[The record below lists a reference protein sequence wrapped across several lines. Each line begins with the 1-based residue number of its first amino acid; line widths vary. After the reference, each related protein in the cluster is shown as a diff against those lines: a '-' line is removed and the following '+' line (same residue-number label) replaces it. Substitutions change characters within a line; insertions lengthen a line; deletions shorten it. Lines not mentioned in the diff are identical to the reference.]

1 MKRIFALLLVL
12 TLFCPSALAETIR
25 QQVNAPES
33 LQDTFTSNTGRMTID
48 IKADVI
54 VPDISTLYEIDV
66 TPRLFN
72 DEELSRLV
80 KGFQQ
85 TDSQLDADYQVLFGI
100 LRLYEYKNAH
110 IHLIASG
117 MEDNGTWSDV
127 TAKCVVSDETYLT
140 GYMSV
145 LQRMHEGPAAHCRYT
160 LEEAKAIADQ
170 AAAIVAPNYAFSAWG
185 LMELY
190 PRDGSDTRTK
200 DYDYWEGYQFCY
212 TPVLE
217 GIQILYTPNED
228 QSGGLTLQPVRQARL
243 YISITDTGIYEI
255 RWYGAQDIGEKTL
268 VASPLPFEKIYEVA
282 KMILPLAH
290 MEHEKI
296 YEDAAALVVDRIQLN
311 YCRLQRRDKP
321 GQFVLTPVWDFFG
334 CRAIENKDGTVRL
347 CDINPNNSLLTVNAI
362 DGTVID
368 RNYGY

>member
-25 QQVNAPES
+25 QQVNTPES

-100 LRLYEYKNAH
+100 SRLYEYKNAH

-200 DYDYWEGYQFCY
+200 DYDYLEGYQFCY
-212 TPVLE
+212 MCKPTTE
-217 GIQILYTPNED
+217 YGIMQKTHMLSPAWSISPSEAISEKTCRRRQTQGPRQTRLYLRYFRIFS
-228 QSGGLTLQPVRQARL
+228 SGGQ
-243 YISITDTGIYEI
+243 
-255 RWYGAQDIGEKTL
+255 
-268 VASPLPFEKIYEVA
+268 
-282 KMILPLAH
+282 
-290 MEHEKI
+290 
-296 YEDAAALVVDRIQLN
+296 RIK
-311 YCRLQRRDKP
+311 R
-321 GQFVLTPVWDFFG
+321 
-334 CRAIENKDGTVRL
+334 I
-347 CDINPNNSLLTVNAI
+347 
-362 DGTVID
+362 
-368 RNYGY
+368 

>member
-100 LRLYEYKNAH
+100 SRLYEYKNAH

-117 MEDNGTWSDV
+117 TEDNGTWSDV

-200 DYDYWEGYQFCY
+200 DYDYLEGYQFCY

-217 GIQILYTPNED
+217 GIQILY
-228 QSGGLTLQPVRQARL
+228 
-243 YISITDTGIYEI
+243 I
-255 RWYGAQDIGEKTL
+255 IGTNLCIPK
-268 VASPLPFEKIYEVA
+268 A
-282 KMILPLAH
+282 ILPCATLGRMLGDWPVCEPVGIGDIASL
-290 MEHEKI
+290 I
-296 YEDAAALVVDRIQLN
+296 NLLNNDRLN
-311 YCRLQRRDKP
+311 FGGFLLCKSNNRQR
-321 GQFVLTPVWDFFG
+321 
-334 CRAIENKDGTVRL
+334 ANKEQRG
-347 CDINPNNSLLTVNAI
+347 NEA
-362 DGTVID
+362 
-368 RNYGY
+368 